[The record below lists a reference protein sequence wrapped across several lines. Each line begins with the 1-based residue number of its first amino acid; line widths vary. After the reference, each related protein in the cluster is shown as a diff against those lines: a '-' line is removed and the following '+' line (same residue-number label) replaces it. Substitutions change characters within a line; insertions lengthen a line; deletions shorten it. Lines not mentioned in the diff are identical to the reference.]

1 MATPGH
7 LFYLATTTNRNILKI
22 YVLLRVHVVHSIV
35 TMAGCCIF
43 GMFSDDKLQQF
54 TCAQGRLIITGHTTI
69 SSSVLATISLRVH
82 FNTLFACVI
91 LINWGKKSEVLFHN
105 ISGQWK
111 RIILQMCIFSKI
123 FPRYFRMEH
132 TNCILL
138 LIHV

>member
-54 TCAQGRLIITGHTTI
+54 TCAQGRLIITGHTRI

-82 FNTLFACVI
+82 FNTTHFACVI
-91 LINWGKKSEVLFHN
+91 LINWGKNLKFYF
-105 ISGQWK
+105 IIFQASGRELYCK
-111 RIILQMCIFSKI
+111 CVF
-123 FPRYFRMEH
+123 FPRFSQD
-132 TNCILL
+132 ILGWN
-138 LIHV
+138 IQIVFYC